1 MFSDRVVR
9 INGSLRVMSK
19 ENLKKRIKLHE
30 GFRLEPYTDTLG
42 YLTGGVGHRIMPNEE
57 VPTTEAGWMKLFDSD
72 FQSAWEF
79 MERFC
84 EENNLRVI
92 SDDAKEVLCEMIYQ
106 MGFSGVS
113 KFKNMIKALQNR
125 NYKLASTEMLDSRW
139 AKQTPNRAKEL
150 SDHMA
155 KA

>member
-1 MFSDRVVR
+1 
-9 INGSLRVMSK
+9 MSK
-19 ENLKKRIKLHE
+19 ESLKERIKLHE
-30 GFRLEPYTDTLG
+30 GYRLEPYTDTLG

-57 VPTTEAGWMKLFDSD
+57 VPTTKEGWMKLFDSD
-72 FQSAWEF
+72 FQSAWKF

-92 SDDAKEVLCEMIYQ
+92 SDNAKEVLCEMIYQ

-125 NYKLASTEMLDSRW
+125 DYKLASIEMLDSRW

-155 KA
+155 KS

>member
-1 MFSDRVVR
+1 
-9 INGSLRVMSK
+9 MSK
-19 ENLKKRIKLHE
+19 ESLKERIKLHE

-42 YLTGGVGHRIMPNEE
+42 YLTGGVGHRIMPNEK
-57 VPTTEAGWMKLFDSD
+57 VPTTKEGWMTLFNKD
-72 FQSAWEF
+72 FQSAWKF

-84 EENNLRVI
+84 EENNLRAI

-125 NYKLASTEMLDSRW
+125 DYKLASVEMLDSRW

>member
-1 MFSDRVVR
+1 
-9 INGSLRVMSK
+9 MSK
-19 ENLKKRIKLHE
+19 ESLKERIKLHE

-42 YLTGGVGHRIMPNEE
+42 YLTGGVGHRIMTNEK
-57 VPTTEAGWMKLFDSD
+57 VPTTKEGWMTLFNKD
-72 FQSAWEF
+72 FQSAWKF

-125 NYKLASTEMLDSRW
+125 NYKLASVEMLDSRW

>member
-1 MFSDRVVR
+1 MFSGRVVR
-9 INGSLRVMSK
+9 INGSLKVMSK
-19 ENLKKRIKLHE
+19 ESLKKRIKLHE

-84 EENNLRVI
+84 EENNLRAI

-125 NYKLASTEMLDSRW
+125 NYKLASIEMLDSRW

>member
-1 MFSDRVVR
+1 
-9 INGSLRVMSK
+9 MSK
-19 ENLKKRIKLHE
+19 ESLKERIKLHE
-30 GFRLEPYTDTLG
+30 GYRLEPYTDTLG

-57 VPTTEAGWMKLFDSD
+57 VPTTKEGWMKLFDSD
-72 FQSAWEF
+72 FQSAWKF

-125 NYKLASTEMLDSRW
+125 DYKLASIEMLDSRW

>member
-1 MFSDRVVR
+1 VFSDRVVR
-9 INGSLRVMSK
+9 VNGSHQLMSK
-19 ENLKKRIKLHE
+19 ESLKERIKLHE
-30 GFRLEPYTDTLG
+30 GYRLEPYTDTLG
-42 YLTGGVGHRIMPNEE
+42 YLTGGIGHRIMPNEE
-57 VPTTEAGWMKLFDSD
+57 VPTTEEGWMKLFDSD
-72 FQSAWEF
+72 FQSAWKF

-125 NYKLASTEMLDSRW
+125 NYKLASVEMLDSRW

>member
-1 MFSDRVVR
+1 
-9 INGSLRVMSK
+9 MSK
-19 ENLKKRIKLHE
+19 ESLKERIKLHE
-30 GFRLEPYTDTLG
+30 GYRLEPYTDTLG
-42 YLTGGVGHRIMPNEE
+42 YLTGGIGHRIMPNEE
-57 VPTTEAGWMKLFDSD
+57 VPTTKEGWMKLFDKD

>member
-1 MFSDRVVR
+1 
-9 INGSLRVMSK
+9 MSK
-19 ENLKKRIKLHE
+19 ESLKERIKLHE
-30 GFRLEPYTDTLG
+30 GYRLEPYMDTLG

-57 VPTTEAGWMKLFDSD
+57 VPTTKEGWMKLFDSD
-72 FQSAWEF
+72 FQSAWKF

-92 SDDAKEVLCEMIYQ
+92 SDNAKEVLCEMIYQ

-125 NYKLASTEMLDSRW
+125 DYKLASIEMLDSRW

-155 KA
+155 KS

>member
-9 INGSLRVMSK
+9 VNGAHKLMSK
-19 ENLKKRIKLHE
+19 ESLKERIKLHE
-30 GFRLEPYTDTLG
+30 GYRLEPYTDTLG

-57 VPTTEAGWMKLFDSD
+57 VPTTKEGWMKLFDSD
-72 FQSAWEF
+72 FQSAWKF

-92 SDDAKEVLCEMIYQ
+92 SDNAKEVLCEMIYQ

-125 NYKLASTEMLDSRW
+125 DYKLASIEMLDSRW

-155 KA
+155 KS

>member
-9 INGSLRVMSK
+9 TNGSHQLMSK
-19 ENLKKRIKLHE
+19 ESLKKRIKLHE

-57 VPTTEAGWMKLFDSD
+57 VPTTEEGWMKLFDSD

-125 NYKLASTEMLDSRW
+125 NYKLASTDMLDSRW

>member
-1 MFSDRVVR
+1 
-9 INGSLRVMSK
+9 MSK
-19 ENLKKRIKLHE
+19 ESLKERIKLHE

-42 YLTGGVGHRIMPNEE
+42 YLTGGVGHRIMPNEK
-57 VPTTEAGWMKLFDSD
+57 VPTTKEGWMTLFNKD
-72 FQSAWEF
+72 FQSAWKF

-84 EENNLRVI
+84 EENNLRAI

-125 NYKLASTEMLDSRW
+125 DYKLASIEMLDSRW

>member
-1 MFSDRVVR
+1 
-9 INGSLRVMSK
+9 MSK
-19 ENLKKRIKLHE
+19 ESLKERIKLHE
-30 GFRLEPYTDTLG
+30 GYRLEPYTDTLG
-42 YLTGGVGHRIMPNEE
+42 YLTGGIGHRIMPNEE
-57 VPTTEAGWMKLFDSD
+57 VPTTEEGWMKLFDSD
-72 FQSAWEF
+72 FQSAWKF

-84 EENNLRVI
+84 EENNLRAI

-125 NYKLASTEMLDSRW
+125 NYKLASVEMLDSRW

>member
-1 MFSDRVVR
+1 
-9 INGSLRVMSK
+9 MSK
-19 ENLKKRIKLHE
+19 ESLKERIKLHE
-30 GFRLEPYTDTLG
+30 GYRLEPYTDTLG

-57 VPTTEAGWMKLFDSD
+57 VPTTKEGWMKLFDSD
-72 FQSAWEF
+72 FQSAWKF

-125 NYKLASTEMLDSRW
+125 NYKLASVEMLDSRW

>member
-1 MFSDRVVR
+1 VFSDRVVR
-9 INGSLRVMSK
+9 VNGSHKLMSK
-19 ENLKKRIKLHE
+19 ESLKERIKLHE
-30 GFRLEPYTDTLG
+30 GYRLEPYTDTLG

-92 SDDAKEVLCEMIYQ
+92 SDNAKEVLCEMIYQ

-125 NYKLASTEMLDSRW
+125 DYKLASIEMLDSRW

-150 SDHMA
+150 SNHMA

>member
-1 MFSDRVVR
+1 
-9 INGSLRVMSK
+9 MSK
-19 ENLKKRIKLHE
+19 ESLKERIKLHE
-30 GFRLEPYTDTLG
+30 GYRLEPYTDTLG

-57 VPTTEAGWMKLFDSD
+57 VPTTKEGWMKLFDSD
-72 FQSAWEF
+72 FQSAWGF

-125 NYKLASTEMLDSRW
+125 DYKLASIEMLDSRW

-150 SDHMA
+150 SDRMA

>member
-9 INGSLRVMSK
+9 VNGSHQLMSK
-19 ENLKKRIKLHE
+19 ESLKERIKLHE
-30 GFRLEPYTDTLG
+30 GYRLEPYTDTLG
-42 YLTGGVGHRIMPNEE
+42 YLTGGIGHRIMPNEE
-57 VPTTEAGWMKLFDSD
+57 VPTTEEGWMKLFDSD
-72 FQSAWEF
+72 FQSAWKF

-113 KFKNMIKALQNR
+113 KFKM
-125 NYKLASTEMLDSRW
+125 
-139 AKQTPNRAKEL
+139 
-150 SDHMA
+150 
-155 KA
+155 